1 MGDFGAPVKRRATIV
16 EVAERANVAFST
28 VSRVL
33 NGGYAS
39 QQVRSRVTQAAK
51 DLGYTPSPI
60 ARNLKM
66 GRQGSIG
73 LIVESSQGSWFTQV
87 LGGIEEALEQKLFS
101 LLLGSLALRGR
112 YDTSVIERWISERR
126 VDGLIFLRCT
136 RHEEAL
142 VEHARSMRLPMV
154 FVGPDEHFGAGP
166 VFASRNREA
175 CHDITRHLLGLGHR
189 RFAYVGG
196 PEDSLDVRDR
206 LRGLREVLSGH
217 GIELD
222 PAHVCFAAAYS
233 PEAPIG
239 FAQRWIAMPRATAPT
254 AIVCANDGLAIAFLR
269 TVLQHGVR
277 VPDELSVT
285 GFDGLREGA
294 LYWPALTT
302 AQQLSYAMGN
312 AACLTLLKMIENP
325 DVAPA
330 SHLDLPAELIIRES
344 TGPAPRYA

>member
-1 MGDFGAPVKRRATIV
+1 VGQFVTPVKRRATIV
-16 EVAERANVAFST
+16 EVAEKANVAFST

-39 QQVRSRVTQAAK
+39 QQVRSRVEQAAK

-87 LGGIEEALEQKLFS
+87 LGGIEEALEQKMFS

-112 YDTSVIERWISERR
+112 YDSSVITRWIGERR
-126 VDGLIFLRCT
+126 VDGLIFCRCT
-136 RHEEAL
+136 RHEESL
-142 VEHARSMRLPMV
+142 VENARRVRLPMV

-175 CHDITRHLLGLGHR
+175 AQEIGRHLIGFGHR
-189 RFAYVGG
+189 RFAFVGG
-196 PEDSLDVRDR
+196 PGDSLDVADR
-206 LRGLREVLSGH
+206 LGGLREVLAGH
-217 GIELD
+217 SIEMDPSDIRFGASYTPEVGI
-222 PAHVCFAAAYS
+222 AY
-233 PEAPIG
+233 
-239 FAQRWIAMPRATAPT
+239 AQRWLEHPRALAPT
-254 AIVCANDGLAIAFLR
+254 AVVCANDAIAIAFLR

-277 VPDELSVT
+277 VPGEVSVT

-294 LYWPALTT
+294 LYFPALTT
-302 AQQLSYAMGN
+302 AQQLSHAMGN
-312 AACLTLLKMIENP
+312 AACNALLKMIDHPE
-325 DVAPA
+325 AAQA
-330 SHLDLPAELIIRES
+330 SYLDLPAELIVRES

>member
-1 MGDFGAPVKRRATIV
+1 VGQFVTPVKRRATIV

-39 QQVRSRVTQAAK
+39 QQVRARVEQAAK

-87 LGGIEEALEQKLFS
+87 LGGIEEALEQKMFS
-101 LLLGSLALRGR
+101 LLLGSLQLRGR
-112 YDTSVIERWISERR
+112 YDSTVIGRWIAERR
-126 VDGLIFLRCT
+126 VDGLIFCRCT

-142 VEHARSMRLPMV
+142 VERASKMRLPMV

-166 VFASRNREA
+166 VFASRNRDAAHEL
-175 CHDITRHLLGLGHR
+175 TRHLVSFGHR

-196 PEDSLDVRDR
+196 PEDSLDVLDR
-206 LRGLREVLSGH
+206 LGGLRETLTEH
-217 GIELD
+217 GLEL
-222 PAHVCFAAAYS
+222 PPENVTFAISYS
-233 PEAPIG
+233 PEVGIA
-239 FAQRWIAMPRATAPT
+239 FAQRWLAMPRATAPT
-254 AIVCANDGLAIAFLR
+254 AVVCANDALAIAFLR

-277 VPDELSVT
+277 VPDEVSVT

-302 AQQLSYAMGN
+302 AQQLSHAMGN
-312 AACLTLLKMIENP
+312 AACLTLLKMIDNP
-325 DVAPA
+325 EAAQP
-330 SHLDLPAELIIRES
+330 SYLDLPAELIVRES

>member
-1 MGDFGAPVKRRATIV
+1 VKRRATIV

-39 QQVRSRVTQAAK
+39 QQVRARVEQAAK

-87 LGGIEEALEQKLFS
+87 LGGIEEALEQKMFS
-101 LLLGSLALRGR
+101 LQLGSLALRGR
-112 YDTSVIERWISERR
+112 YDSTVIDRWIMERR
-126 VDGLIFLRCT
+126 VDGLIFIRCT
-136 RHEEAL
+136 RHEENL
-142 VEHARSMRLPMV
+142 VDRARKMRLPMV

-175 CHDITRHLLGLGHR
+175 AHEIARHLLGHGHQ
-189 RFAYVGG
+189 RFAYLGG
-196 PEDSLDVRDR
+196 PEDSLDVIER
-206 LRGLREVLSGH
+206 LNGLRETLAERH
-217 GIELD
+217 LEIQD
-222 PAHVCFAAAYS
+222 DHACFAVSYS
-233 PEAPIG
+233 AEAGIA
-239 FAQRWIAMPRATAPT
+239 FAQHWLGLPRSEAPT
-254 AIVCANDGLAIAFLR
+254 AVVCSNDALAIAFLR

-277 VPDELSVT
+277 VPAEVSVT

-294 LYWPALTT
+294 LYFPALTT
-302 AQQLSYAMGN
+302 AQQLSHAMGN
-312 AACLTLLKMIENP
+312 GACLTLLKMIDAP
-325 DVAPA
+325 DSPQP
-330 SHLDLPAELIIRES
+330 SQMDLPAELIIRES
-344 TGPAPRYA
+344 TGPAPRFA

>member
-1 MGDFGAPVKRRATIV
+1 MSQFVTPVKRRATIV

-39 QQVRSRVTQAAK
+39 QQVRSRVEQAAR

-112 YDTSVIERWISERR
+112 YDSSVINRWISERR
-126 VDGLIFLRCT
+126 VDGLLFIRCT
-136 RHEEAL
+136 RHEEGL
-142 VEHARSMRLPMV
+142 VERATKMRLPMV
-154 FVGPDEHFGAGP
+154 FIGPDEHFNAGP

-175 CHDITRHLLGLGHR
+175 AQEIARHLVKLGHR
-189 RFAYVGG
+189 RFAFVGG
-196 PEDSLDVRDR
+196 PEDSLDVLDR
-206 LRGLREVLSGH
+206 LRGLREVLSENGLE
-217 GIELD
+217 ID
-222 PAHVCFAAAYS
+222 PANVCFAVQYS
-233 PEAPIG
+233 PEVGIG
-239 FAQRWIAMPRATAPT
+239 YAQRWLEMPRAQAPT
-254 AIVCANDGLAIAFLR
+254 AVVCANDALAITFLR
-269 TVLQHGVR
+269 TVLQRGVK
-277 VPDELSVT
+277 VPDEVSVT
-285 GFDGLREGA
+285 GFDGLKEGA

-312 AACLTLLKMIENP
+312 AACQTLLKMIDNP
-325 DVAPA
+325 DVVQA
-330 SHLDLPAELIIRES
+330 SHLDLPAELIVRES
-344 TGPAPRYA
+344 SGTAPRYA